1 MRTFRVLRGNT
12 ITLPSIDGQA
22 PGRVIRGDDIV
33 SEDEL
38 PVSADQ
44 LVEEEVIEFIEGE
57 IEDTPDPEPDW
68 VPEEDPEEDDAPPP
82 KNPPKKSGSGSKSSN
97 KK

>member
-12 ITLPSIDGQA
+12 ITLPSIDGEA
-22 PGRVIRGDDIV
+22 PGRVIRGDDVV

-44 LVEEEVIEFIEGE
+44 LVEEEVIEYLEGE
-57 IEDTPDPEPDW
+57 KEETPDPEPDW
-68 VPEEDPEEDDAPPP
+68 VPEEEPDPKP
-82 KNPPKKSGSGSKSSN
+82 KPKSSTSKASGSK